1 MKDRDWYYQDDDDD
15 FGEAVHRR
23 TEELYK
29 VPDAIPDEQGL
40 IECPVLP
47 LRDLVIYPHMVAPV
61 FVGREASLMAI
72 EEAQIDNHTMIALTQ
87 RDAEVD
93 NPKIADFLPIGV
105 EIAVGR
111 LVSMPDGSSSALAQ
125 GRHRV
130 EVVEIIQSE
139 PFMLAR
145 AKPLFEVT
153 QLDRETDAT
162 MRTALELFQK
172 CVQLNRSL
180 PDEAYLYALNIDQ
193 PGWLADMIT
202 TTISPSM
209 EERLKLLE
217 MLNPNERLKTVVALL
232 AQEAD
237 VLELEDQIHTRAQ
250 SEVDR
255 SQREFYLREQMRVIQ
270 NELGESDP
278 WTREISDLRK
288 RVEGISL
295 PEEVMLRVLK
305 EIDRLNQMPPMS
317 PEVGIIRTYVDWILD
332 LPWTTATEDNLDV
345 THAADVL
352 EKYHYG
358 LPRAK
363 DRILEYI
370 AVRSL
375 KPKRSKQP
383 ILCFVGPPG
392 TGKTSLGRS
401 ISEALGRK
409 FVRISLGGVR
419 DEAEIRGHR
428 RTYIGALPGRI
439 LQTMRRA
446 GTINPLFMLDEI
458 DKLGQDF
465 RGDPSSAL
473 LEVLDPEQNHAFSDH
488 YLELA
493 YDLSKVMFITT
504 ANYVGPIP
512 SALLDRMEVIEFPGY
527 IEEEKIE
534 IAHRFLLPR
543 QLEEAGL
550 DDEKVNFQD
559 QALQRIVREYTYE
572 AGVRN
577 FEREIGMICRKI
589 ARIKAE
595 GKTYPKRVSPNM
607 MEKFLGPPQFF
618 NLEAERQ
625 DEVGVAT
632 AIAWTE
638 NGGEIM
644 PVEVLLMDGKGNM
657 QITGQIGNVMQ
668 ESAQA
673 ALSYLKSRSRQFAIN
688 PEVYENLD
696 IHIHIPE
703 GAIPKD
709 GPSAGIT
716 ICTALV
722 SAYTGREVHKDV
734 GMTGEITLRGHVLPV
749 GGIREKVLSA
759 HRSGLKT
766 VILPKRNA
774 KDLVDVPKRA
784 RNDLNLVLVDH
795 IDQVLDVALKPPKPD
810 HHQRPGVRKSKS
822 KEKEVTVEVIPRAAS
837 NQLTIGNRI
846 VEGESGGL
854 RTLVRQVLRISFREQ
869 VTP

>member
-837 NQLTIGNRI
+837 N
-846 VEGESGGL
+846 
-854 RTLVRQVLRISFREQ
+854 
-869 VTP
+869 

>member
-1 MKDRDWYYQDDDDD
+1 MKDSDWFYHDEDDD

-29 VPDAIPDEQGL
+29 VPDAPADHDGL

-61 FVGREASLMAI
+61 FVGREASLLAI
-72 EEAQIDNHTMIALTQ
+72 EEAQMDNHTMIALTQ
-87 RDAEVD
+87 QDASIE
-93 NPKIADFLPIGV
+93 NPKIADFLTTGV
-105 EIAVGR
+105 EVAVGR

-125 GRHRV
+125 GRRRV
-130 EVVEIIQSE
+130 EVVEVVQHE
-139 PFMLAR
+139 PFMVAR
-145 AKPLFEVT
+145 ARPLYET
-153 QLDRETDAT
+153 SRLDRETDAT

-180 PDEAYLYALNIDQ
+180 PDEAYLYALNIEE
-193 PGWLADMIT
+193 PGWLADMIV
-202 TTISPSM
+202 TTISPAM
-209 EERLKLLE
+209 EERLKLLQ
-217 MLNPNERLKTVVALL
+217 MLNPSERLKHVVTLL

-255 SQREFYLREQMRVIQ
+255 SQREFYLREQMRAIQ
-270 NELGESDP
+270 TELGEADP
-278 WTREISDLRK
+278 WVREISDLRK

-295 PEEVMLRVLK
+295 PEEVMSRALK

-317 PEVGIIRTYVDWILD
+317 PEVGIIRTYIDWIMD
-332 LPWTTATEDNLDV
+332 LPWTVMTEDNLDV
-345 THAADVL
+345 AHAAKIL
-352 EKYHYG
+352 EQYHYG

-401 ISEALGRK
+401 IAEALGRK
-409 FVRISLGGVR
+409 FVRLSLGGVR

-446 GTINPLFMLDEI
+446 GTINPLFMLDEV

-512 SALLDRMEVIEFPGY
+512 IALLDRMEVIEFPGY
-527 IEEEKIE
+527 IEEEKLE

-550 DDEKVNFQD
+550 DEEKVVFQD

-577 FEREIGMICRKI
+577 FEREIGMICRKV
-589 ARIKAE
+589 ARVKAE
-595 GKTYPKRVSPNM
+595 GKTHPRRIVPSM

-618 NLEAERQ
+618 NQEAERQ

-644 PVEVLLMDGKGNM
+644 PVEVLLMEGKGNL

-673 ALSYLKSRSRQFAIN
+673 ALSYLKSRSRQFDID
-688 PEVYENLD
+688 PKVYENLD

-722 SAYTGREVHKDV
+722 SAYTGREVRKDV

-766 VILPKRNA
+766 VILPKRNT

-784 RNDLNLVLVDH
+784 RNELQLVFVDH
-795 IDQVLDVALKPPKPD
+795 IDQVLEVALKPATIN
-810 HHQRPGVRKSKS
+810 HTQRR
-822 KEKEVTVEVIPRAAS
+822 RAAKKAS
-837 NQLTIGNRI
+837 SQEEAVTARLAP
-846 VEGESGGL
+846 ESD
-854 RTLVRQVLRISFREQ
+854 
-869 VTP
+869 PD

>member
-1 MKDRDWYYQDDDDD
+1 MKDSDWYLRDDEDD

-23 TEELYK
+23 TEELYS
-29 VPDAIPDEQGL
+29 VPDALPDQEGL

-61 FVGREASLMAI
+61 FVGREASLLAI
-72 EEAQIDNHTMIALTQ
+72 EEGQMDNQTLIALTQ
-87 RDAEVD
+87 RDAGVD
-93 NPKIADFLPIGV
+93 NPKLEDFLPIGV
-105 EIAVGR
+105 EVAVGR
-111 LVSMPDGSSSALAQ
+111 LLSMPDGSSSALAQ
-125 GRHRV
+125 GRRRV
-130 EVVEIIQSE
+130 EVVEFTQQE
-139 PFMLAR
+139 PFMVAR
-145 AKPLFEVT
+145 VRPLYET
-153 QLDRETDAT
+153 ARLDKETDAT

-172 CVQLNRSL
+172 CVQLDRSL
-180 PDEAYLYALNIDQ
+180 PEEAYLYALNIEE
-193 PGWLADMIT
+193 PGWLADMIVT
-202 TTISPSM
+202 TVAPPM
-209 EERLKLLE
+209 EDRLKLLQ
-217 MLNPNERLKTVVALL
+217 MLNPYERLKRVVTLL

-255 SQREFYLREQMRVIQ
+255 SQREFYLREQMRAIQ
-270 NELGESDP
+270 TELGEADP
-278 WTREISDLRK
+278 WVREISDLRK

-295 PEEVMLRVLK
+295 PDEVMVRTLK
-305 EIDRLNQMPPMS
+305 EIERLNQMPPMS
-317 PEVGIIRTYVDWILD
+317 PEVGIIRTYIDWILE
-332 LPWTTATEDNLDV
+332 LPWTNATEDNLDV
-345 THAADVL
+345 HHAADTL
-352 EKYHYG
+352 EQYHYG

-370 AVRSL
+370 AVKSL

-401 ISEALGRK
+401 IAEALGRK
-409 FVRISLGGVR
+409 FVRLSLGGVR

-446 GTINPLFMLDEI
+446 GTINPLFMLDEV

-493 YDLSKVMFITT
+493 YDLSRVMFITT
-504 ANYVGPIP
+504 ANYIGPIP

-527 IEEEKIE
+527 IEEEKLE
-534 IAHRFLLPR
+534 IARRFLLPR
-543 QLEEAGL
+543 QLEEAGM
-550 DDEKVNFQD
+550 DEEKVAFVN
-559 QALQRIVREYTYE
+559 QALKRIIREYTYE

-577 FEREIGMICRKI
+577 FEREIGKVCRKI
-589 ARIKAE
+589 ARTKAE
-595 GKTYPKRVSPNM
+595 GKVYPTRITPASV
-607 MEKFLGPPQFF
+607 EKFLGPPQFF
-618 NLEAERQ
+618 NLEAERH

-673 ALSYLKSRSRQFAIN
+673 ALSYLKSRSKKLDID
-688 PEVYENLD
+688 PELYENLD
-696 IHIHIPE
+696 VHIHIPE

-716 ICTALV
+716 ICTALI
-722 SAYTGREVHKDV
+722 SAFTGREVSKDV

-749 GGIREKVLSA
+749 GGIREKVLAA
-759 HRSGLKT
+759 HRAGLKT

-774 KDLVDVPKRA
+774 KDLIDVPKRA
-784 RNDLNLVLVDH
+784 RNELHLIQVDH
-795 IDQVLDVALKPPKPD
+795 IDQVLEVALMPPKP
-810 HHQRPGVRKSKS
+810 HAENARHIVRKSKR
-822 KEKEVTVEVIPRAAS
+822 KETEPDVEVEVAI
-837 NQLTIGNRI
+837 
-846 VEGESGGL
+846 ESG
-854 RTLVRQVLRISFREQ
+854 TE
-869 VTP
+869 